1 MLTSKMKSSKEKKI
15 KGIQFKGPSTKV
27 DKTNLPKEFKWMGF
41 KSHMLATM
49 AKWREVD
56 FLTDAAFQCVRF
68 LYLIYKILQKFPIT
82 FGTFLERLKIFKS

>member
-1 MLTSKMKSSKEKKI
+1 MLSSKMKSSKEKKF
-15 KGIQFKGPSTKV
+15 KGVQFKGPSTKGE
-27 DKTNLPKEFKWMGF
+27 KTNLPKEFKWMGF

-68 LYLIYKILQKFPIT
+68 
-82 FGTFLERLKIFKS
+82 